1 MTAKQHI
8 FRVRRN
14 YNQWVANQTLEDYAL
29 RFTAKSARRW
39 SAARVATTALG
50 AISFLA
56 LEAIGGAITLHY
68 GFNNAVAAILAVSAI
83 IFLTAIPISYYAA
96 KYGVDIDLLTRGAGF
111 GYIGSTITSLIY
123 ASFTFIFFALEAAIM
138 AMALDL
144 LFGIP
149 LAWGYLISSVV
160 IIPLVTHG
168 ITFISRFQLWTQPFW
183 LLLQLLPF
191 VFIVYAD
198 ASAVESWTAFSGG
211 SVADSNTAN
220 DAPTGINILLFG
232 AASAV
237 IFSLIA
243 QIGEQVDF
251 LRFLPEPTPKT
262 RWRWWAALIAGGPG
276 WIVIGAIKILA
287 GSFLAVLALNHGIGL
302 EEAADPT
309 RMYMVAFSYI
319 ASSPDVALSLAGIF
333 VILSQLKINVTNAY
347 AGSIAWS
354 NFFSRLT
361 HSHPG
366 RVVWLVF
373 NVAIALLLME
383 LGVYRALEQ
392 TLGFY
397 GIVAV
402 AWLGSLVADLVINK
416 PLGLSP
422 KHIEFKRAHLYDINP
437 VGVGSMLLASIIGI
451 VCHGG
456 LFGEIAQALSHF
468 TALAAALICAPVIA
482 FITRGRYYLAR
493 PVASISEAE
502 KNHDGLQKNVT
513 VSCCICEHRFEY
525 EDMTYCPAYAGNICS
540 LCCSLD
546 ARCQDHCKP
555 NAGYVS
561 QVGDFLKRFLPDS
574 ISANIHSQLGHF
586 IILVTVINGLSAI
599 LLSLIY
605 FQTPIDAPETAALLE
620 TTLWK
625 VFFLL
630 VIITGVVSWLFVLA
644 HESRVVAQEESQ
656 RQTRLLMEEIEAHE
670 LTDQA
675 LQTAKE
681 QADAAN
687 LAKSRYL
694 SGISHE
700 LRSPLNAV
708 LGYAQLLEKANDIPT
723 SRKDAL
729 GVIRRSGEHLADL
742 IEGLLDISKIEAGRL
757 DLHQDQVRLSS
768 LLEQLVHMFRLQAEA
783 KGLEFIYQ
791 CTDRLPDLVRTDEKR
806 LRQILINLLSN
817 AVKYTDKGQVIFKLR
832 YRSQV
837 AEFTVT
843 DTGEGIAQENIERIF
858 RPFERVRRAGSTAT
872 GTGLGLTITR
882 LLCEIMGG
890 DIAVTSQLGNGSQF
904 KASLMLASITSP
916 QRETITAPVQ
926 TIYGYQGPVRRLLV
940 VDDEE
945 SHRQLMRA
953 LLSPLG
959 FDIIDMDNPLLVID
973 QLQYETDQGTAPNLI
988 MLDVSLPE
996 MSGWQL
1002 AEQLRA
1008 HHYHGPIMMVSA
1020 DASEGKEHQDSDE
1033 KNSVQDQRDVLH
1045 QPLHNAYVIK
1055 PVRLPHLLDHIGN
1068 LLDLTWCYEKKAE
1081 TPAPYDVLFPALNS
1095 IINDI
1100 DKKNNSLQDRRPII
1114 GSDKTA
1120 SLDNQS
1126 LDNQS
1131 LDNEMLQ
1138 QLKKLAVIG
1147 HKKGLQEYIQ
1157 QLLQTLAHNPSES
1170 QWLQHLLQ
1178 LSSNFQFEK
1187 IIALVDAHCIHAE
1200 ALY

>member
-39 SAARVATTALG
+39 SNARVATTALG

-68 GFNNAVAAILAVSAI
+68 GFSNAVAAICAVSLI

-138 AMALDL
+138 AMALEL
-144 LFGIP
+144 LFDIP

-183 LLLQLLPF
+183 VLLQLIPF
-191 VFIVYAD
+191 VFIIYAD
-198 ASAVESWTAFSGG
+198 ASSVENWTEFAG
-211 SVADSNTAN
+211 SDNQHQ
-220 DAPTGINILLFG
+220 GLNILFFG

-237 IFSLIA
+237 VFSLIA

-251 LRFLPEPTPKT
+251 LRFLPTPKPGQ

-276 WIVIGAIKILA
+276 WIVIGTIKILA
-287 GSFLAVLALNHGIGL
+287 GSFLAVLAVNHGITG
-302 EEAADPT
+302 EDAADPT

-319 ASSPDVALSLAGIF
+319 ASSPEVALCVAGIF
-333 VILSQLKINVTNAY
+333 VIISQLKINVTNAY

-392 TLGFY
+392 TLGYY

-402 AWLGSLVADLVINK
+402 AWLGALVADLVINK

-422 KHIEFKRAHLYDINP
+422 RHIEFKRAHLYDINP
-437 VGVGSMLLASIIGI
+437 AGVGAMLIASVLGI
-451 VCHGG
+451 
-456 LFGEIAQALSHF
+456 LFHSGICGAIAQALSHF
-468 TALAAALICAPVIA
+468 LTLAAALTAAPCIA
-482 FITRGRYYLAR
+482 WATKSRYYLAR
-493 PVASISEAE
+493 PLVVDTSDLES
-502 KNHDGLQKNVT
+502 LQGTVT
-513 VSCCICEHRFEY
+513 CCICEHRFER
-525 EDMTYCPAYAGNICS
+525 EDMTHCPAYAGHICS

-546 ARCQDHCKP
+546 ARCQDYCKP
-555 NAGYVS
+555 GANYS
-561 QVGDFLKRFLPDS
+561 QQLALMFKRFLPQHF
-574 ISANIHSQLGHF
+574 SANINSRLGHF
-586 IILVTVINGLSAI
+586 IILVLVINGLSAI

-620 TTLWK
+620 ATLWK

-670 LTDQA
+670 RTDRA
-675 LQTAKE
+675 LQIAKE
-681 QADAAN
+681 QAEAAN

-694 SGISHE
+694 TGISHE

-708 LGYAQLLEKANDIPT
+708 LGYAQLLEMDPSMPAH
-723 SRKDAL
+723 RREAL

-757 DLHQDQVRLSS
+757 DLHQDQVRINVLI
-768 LLEQLVHMFRLQAEA
+768 EQLVHMFRLQAQA
-783 KGLEFIYQ
+783 KGLDFIFE
-791 CTDRLPDLVRTDEKR
+791 CRDKLPELVKTDEKR

-817 AVKYTDKGQVIFKLR
+817 AIKYTAQGSITFKVR

-837 AEFTVT
+837 AEFTLI
-843 DTGEGIAQENIERIF
+843 DTGEGIAPENIERIF
-858 RPFERVRRAGSTAT
+858 HPFERVRHPNSTTT

-882 LLCEIMGG
+882 LLSDIMGG
-890 DIAVTSQLGNGSQF
+890 DIAVTSTPGKGSTF
-904 KASLMLASITSP
+904 KATLMLARIDHRIP
-916 QRETITAPVQ
+916 ALDIPPVQ
-926 TIYGYQGPVRRLLV
+926 TIYGYQGPVRRLLL
-940 VDDEE
+940 VDDED
-945 SHRQLMRA
+945 SHRQLIRA
-953 LLSPLG
+953 MLLPLG
-959 FDIIDMDNPLLVID
+959 FDIIDLRNPLLAIE
-973 QLQYETDQGTAPNLI
+973 QLHTSQTAGSAPDLL
-988 MLDVSLPE
+988 MLDVSMPGL
-996 MSGWQL
+996 SGWEL
-1002 AEQLRA
+1002 AQQVRDA
-1008 HHYHGPIMMVSA
+1008 GFKQPIIMVSA
-1020 DASEGKEHQDSDE
+1020 DASEGKNLHWN
-1033 KNSVQDQRDVLH
+1033 NSKENTLLH
-1045 QPLHNAYVIK
+1045 QAYIIK
-1055 PVRLPHLLDHIGN
+1055 PVRLNLLLDHIGK
-1068 LLDLTWCYEKKAE
+1068 LLQLEWRYEKAVLSAAS
-1081 TPAPYDVLFPALNS
+1081 TPATDPVLIHLPAEEHLD
-1095 IINDI
+1095 DI
-1100 DKKNNSLQDRRPII
+1100 ARL
-1114 GSDKTA
+1114 A
-1120 SLDNQS
+1120 S
-1126 LDNQS
+1126 
-1131 LDNEMLQ
+1131 
-1138 QLKKLAVIG
+1138 IG
-1147 HKKGLQEYIQ
+1147 HKKGLLDKIH
-1157 QLLQTLAHNPSES
+1157 QLRSTQAASDDFIDSLQKLTNH
-1170 QWLQHLLQ
+1170 
-1178 LSSNFQFEK
+1178 FQFDK
-1187 IIALVDAHCIHAE
+1187 ILELVNTDSLEDAE
-1200 ALY
+1200 QEP